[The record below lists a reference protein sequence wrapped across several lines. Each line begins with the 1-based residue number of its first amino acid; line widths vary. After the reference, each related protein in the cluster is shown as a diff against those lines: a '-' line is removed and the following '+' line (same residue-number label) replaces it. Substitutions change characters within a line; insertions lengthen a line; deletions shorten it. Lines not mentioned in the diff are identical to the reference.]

1 MSKQPPYPETLGDI
15 TYAALRPTLDVF
27 VVTWIG
33 DSPLSRAIR
42 HFAPGGSH
50 TSIGLRLYGSL
61 FLAEAM
67 IDGFVLSRA
76 SRRFH
81 AYDGEIL
88 IHPLDLTP
96 DQAEAAKQLALN
108 LISARLGYGF
118 RTLLALAWRTVR
130 MTMRRPVCSQAG
142 TYILVEAGV
151 IPPQFTVLSPGG
163 LRFLLPRPWRLAP
176 YSKEGDR

>member
-1 MSKQPPYPETLGDI
+1 MSKQPYPEKLGDI

-27 VVTWIG
+27 VVTWVG

-50 TSIGLRLYGSL
+50 TSIGLNLYGSV

-67 IDGFVLSRA
+67 IDGFVPARA
-76 SRRFH
+76 SERFH
-81 AYDGEIL
+81 GYNGEIL

-96 DQAEAAKQLALN
+96 DQAEAAKRLTLN
-108 LISARLGYGF
+108 LLVSRPRYGF
-118 RTLLALAWRTVR
+118 RTLVALAWRKVR

-163 LRFLLPRPWRLAP
+163 LRCLLPRPWRLAP